1 MNKFK
6 NIAISGV
13 GGTGKSTLARGLA
26 EKLGWKVISSGTF
39 IRKWH
44 EDNEVPL
51 VEPDKIPE
59 EVDRKMDMSYQE
71 LMRTGEGIVFES
83 RLAGWLSKNFEQT
96 FKILIKCDQKVGAS
110 RIAQREDATLDE
122 IIREQE
128 IREGLLK
135 EKFIRLYNAG
145 DYLDE
150 RNFDVVI
157 DTTSVSAREVL
168 ETTLKKMNDDAA
180 HVRMDP

>member
-1 MNKFK
+1 MTYK

-26 EKLGWKVISSGTF
+26 EKLGWRVVSSGSF

-44 EDNEVPL
+44 EENGVPL
-51 VEPDKIPE
+51 VETDKIPE

-71 LMRTGEGIVFES
+71 MLRTEEGIVFES
-83 RLAGWLSKNFEQT
+83 RLAGWLSKDFDQT
-96 FKILIKCDQKVGAS
+96 FKILIKCDQKVGAF
-110 RIAQREDATLDE
+110 RIAQREDASVEE
-122 IIREQE
+122 IIQEQE

-135 EKFIRLYNAG
+135 EKFIKLYDAG

-150 RNFDVVI
+150 KNFDIVI
-157 DTTSVSAREVL
+157 DTTNVSAKEVL
-168 ETTLKKMNDDAA
+168 ETVLAKMNETSG
-180 HVRMDP
+180 

>member
-1 MNKFK
+1 MKFK

-26 EKLGWKVISSGTF
+26 EKLGWKVISSGSF

-44 EDNEVPL
+44 QDNNVPL

-71 LMRTGEGIVFES
+71 MLRTEEGIVFES
-83 RLAGWLSKNFEQT
+83 RLAGWLSKKFDHT
-96 FKILIKCDQKVGAS
+96 FKILIKCDQKIGAE
-110 RIAQREDATLDE
+110 RIAQREDATVEE

-135 EKFIRLYNAG
+135 EKFIRLYDAG
-145 DYLDE
+145 DYLDPE
-150 RNFDVVI
+150 NFDLVI
-157 DTTSVSAREVL
+157 DTSYVSAKDVL
-168 ETTLKKMNDDAA
+168 DKTLNKMNEA
-180 HVRMDP
+180 

>member
-1 MNKFK
+1 MKYK

-26 EKLGWKVISSGTF
+26 EKLGWKVVSSGSF

-44 EDNEVPL
+44 QDHGVPL
-51 VEPDKIPE
+51 VETDKIPE

-71 LMRTGEGIVFES
+71 MMRTEEGIVFES
-83 RLAGWLSKNFEQT
+83 RLAGWLSKDFDQT
-96 FKILIKCDQKVGAS
+96 FKIMIKCDQKVGAS

-135 EKFIRLYNAG
+135 EKFIKLYDAG

-150 RNFDVVI
+150 DNFDLVI
-157 DTTSVSAREVL
+157 DTTSVSAAVVL
-168 ETTLKKMNDDAA
+168 EITLNKMNEN
-180 HVRMDP
+180 

>member
-1 MNKFK
+1 MKFK

-26 EKLGWKVISSGTF
+26 EKLGWKVVSSGSF

-44 EDNEVPL
+44 QDNGVPL
-51 VEPDKIPE
+51 VETDKIPE

-71 LMRTGEGIVFES
+71 MLRTEEGIVFES
-83 RLAGWLSKNFEQT
+83 RLAGWLSKKFDQT

-135 EKFIRLYNAG
+135 EKFIKLYDAG

-150 RNFDVVI
+150 QNFDLVI
-157 DTTSVSAREVL
+157 DTTNVSAAEVL
-168 ETTLKKMNDDAA
+168 EMALGKMNE
-180 HVRMDP
+180 V

>member
-1 MNKFK
+1 MKFK

-26 EKLGWKVISSGTF
+26 EKLGWKVVSSGSF

-44 EDNEVPL
+44 QDNGVPL
-51 VEPDKIPE
+51 VETDKIPE

-71 LMRTGEGIVFES
+71 MMRNEEGIVFES
-83 RLAGWLSKNFEQT
+83 RLAGWLSKNFDQT
-96 FKILIKCDQKVGAS
+96 FKIMIKCDQHIGAS
-110 RIAQREDATLDE
+110 RIAQREDSTLEE

-135 EKFIRLYNAG
+135 EKFVRLYDAG

-150 RNFDVVI
+150 RNFDLVI
-157 DTTSVSAREVL
+157 DTSHVSAKDVL
-168 ETTLKKMNDDAA
+168 ETTLNKMNEA
-180 HVRMDP
+180 

>member
-1 MNKFK
+1 MKFK

-26 EKLGWKVISSGTF
+26 EKLGWKVVSSGSF

-44 EDNEVPL
+44 QDNGVPL
-51 VEPDKIPE
+51 VETDKIPE

-71 LMRTGEGIVFES
+71 MLRTQEGIVFES
-83 RLAGWLSKNFEQT
+83 RLAGWLSKNFDQT

-110 RIAQREDATLDE
+110 RIAQREDVSVEE

-135 EKFIRLYNAG
+135 EKFIKLYDAG

-150 RNFDVVI
+150 KNFNLVI
-157 DTTSVSAREVL
+157 DTTSVSAKEVL
-168 ETTLKKMNDDAA
+168 EMVFSKMNES
-180 HVRMDP
+180 